1 MEKPE
6 GEAAKQEVVNPVA
19 ESQNVSAPPPVMEIP
34 AVRPI
39 VPEPKNFS
47 LEEIRR
53 VQLRLKD
60 VGLDP
65 GPANGSVGT
74 KTRAA
79 AQKLEAGCAELET
92 LLRNYSAD
100 RVPDA
105 KNAPGRQETKSLQTA
120 LRSAGFNPGPAD
132 GIFGNRTRLVLVQL
146 QTLCPMSDQYA
157 ASFARTD
164 STKPAPDG
172 AATAR
177 AIKAPAIVNHNKE
190 ESVKPVSALVPAP
203 SQDEIRILQLRL
215 RDAGF
220 DPGPI
225 DGVLGAQTKKAIQD
239 YQAAQRAG
247 KIKESIA
254 AGLNV
259 HY

>member
-6 GEAAKQEVVNPVA
+6 VEADKQEVVNPVA
-19 ESQNVSAPPPVMEIP
+19 ESQNVSAPPVMEIP
-34 AVRPI
+34 AVRP
-39 VPEPKNFS
+39 VAPEPKNFS
-47 LEEIRR
+47 REEIRR
-53 VQLRLKD
+53 VQLRLKE

-65 GPANGSVGT
+65 GPADGSVGT

-79 AQKLEAGCAELET
+79 SQKLEAGCAELET

-100 RVPDA
+100 RLPDA

-132 GIFGNRTRLVLVQL
+132 GIFGNRTRLVLGHL

-157 ASFARTD
+157 ASFAGTD

-172 AATAR
+172 ATAAR
-177 AIKAPAIVNHNKE
+177 AIKAPAIANHSKE

-203 SQDEIRILQLRL
+203 SQDEIRILQMRL

-225 DGVLGAQTKKAIQD
+225 DGLLGAQTKKAIQD

-254 AGLNV
+254 TGLNV

>member
-1 MEKPE
+1 MEKPQD
-6 GEAAKQEVVNPVA
+6 EAAKQEVVNPVA
-19 ESQNVSAPPPVMEIP
+19 ESQNVSAAPVVEIP

-47 LEEIRR
+47 PEEIRR
-53 VQLRLKD
+53 VQSRLKD
-60 VGLDP
+60 LGLDP

-79 AQKLEAGCAELET
+79 AQKLESSCAELET
-92 LLRNYSAD
+92 LLRNYSVDRIAD
-100 RVPDA
+100 P
-105 KNAPGRQETKSLQTA
+105 KNAPGRQETKSLQTV
-120 LRSAGFNPGPAD
+120 LRSAGFNPGPPD
-132 GIFGNRTRLVLVQL
+132 GIFGNRTRSVLVHL
-146 QTLCPMSDQYA
+146 QALCPMSDQYA

-164 STKPAPDG
+164 STKPATDG
-172 AATAR
+172 ATATR
-177 AIKAPAIVNHNKE
+177 AVKAPAVANHSKE

-203 SQDEIRILQLRL
+203 SQDEIRILQMRL

-225 DGVLGAQTKKAIQD
+225 DGLLGAQTKKAIQD

-254 AGLNV
+254 TGLNV